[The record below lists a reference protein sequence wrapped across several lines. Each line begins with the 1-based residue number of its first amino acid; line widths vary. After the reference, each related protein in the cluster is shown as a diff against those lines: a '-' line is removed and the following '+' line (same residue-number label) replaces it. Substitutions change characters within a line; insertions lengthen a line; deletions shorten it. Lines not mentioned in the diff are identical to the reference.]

1 METGTLD
8 ATRQPPARAV
18 AAARP
23 VAARPAHPIRKL
35 LRSGVGLGFLV
46 SIGFV
51 LWVLVGLHG
60 WAYYATPLAV
70 RGYAPE
76 HRLLQPSGPAGQT
89 FGVIGAAMMLVPFL
103 YMIRKRLVR
112 WRWTGSLRV
121 WLEVHLFCGI
131 VGPVLVTFH
140 TSFKFNGI
148 VSAAYWAMVTVMLS
162 GFVGRYLYV
171 RIPRTI
177 RGTELSRA
185 ELDEQA
191 DALLADLAATA
202 GAGPWAESAA
212 ALERAVV
219 PANGKRQSIAGL
231 LFGELGLRLRV
242 RAFARRV
249 RRSDLPPDRQ
259 ESLVR
264 LVTERTLLLRRVA
277 YLQKTKV
284 AFGLWHVFHVPLVYL
299 LLVIVT
305 LHVGVAIYLGYV
317 PFRW

>member
-1 METGTLD
+1 MLE
-8 ATRQPPARAV
+8 ATRQSPSRA
-18 AAARP
+18 A
-23 VAARPAHPIRKL
+23 VAARPAAARRSRPISRL
-35 LRSGVGLGFLV
+35 VRSGVGLGLLV
-46 SIGFV
+46 SVGFV
-51 LWVLVGLHG
+51 LWVLVGMHG
-60 WAYYATPLAV
+60 WTYYRTPLAV

-112 WRWTGSLRV
+112 WKWTGSLRV

-140 TSFKFNGI
+140 TSFRFNGI

-162 GFVGRYLYV
+162 GFIGRYLYV

-185 ELDEQA
+185 DLDAQA
-191 DALLADLAATA
+191 DALLSNLAATA
-202 GAGPWAESAA
+202 GAGRWAEAAA

-219 PANGKRQSIAGL
+219 PAAGRRQSIAGL

-249 RRSDLPPDRQ
+249 RQSELPPDRQ
-259 ESLVR
+259 EALVR

-277 YLQKTKV
+277 YLQKTKT

-299 LLVIVT
+299 LLIIVM
-305 LHVGVAIYLGYV
+305 LHVGVALYLGYV